1 MVVVSDLHLGNPAS
15 NAGPSFRSFLDYVRA
30 EGFAL
35 CLNGDAVEML
45 HTRFSHLIR
54 EVLPLMTQI
63 SRLRR
68 EGRRVYY
75 VVGNHDIYVEHF
87 LDEWLGTTV
96 CPFLNITSGG
106 KRSCRAWASLR
117 SLLL

>member
-1 MVVVSDLHLGNPAS
+1 
-15 NAGPSFRSFLDYVRA
+15 
-30 EGFAL
+30 
-35 CLNGDAVEML
+35 
-45 HTRFSHLIR
+45 
-54 EVLPLMTQI
+54 LPLMTQI